1 MLSPA
6 TTRRASERPRQG
18 EKPHHAAKP
27 QEHIRSLSE
36 LVSLTAAEADARIA
50 ASVAAVAPGTAV
62 RVMPVAD
69 GGEGTVLAAAADLG
83 CRRIVL
89 GLGGVAC
96 TDGGAGMAQ
105 GLGACLLDGSG
116 RAIPPGGAALAS
128 LRRLELGPLA
138 ERISGIE
145 FVAALDVDNP
155 LLGGRAPQ
163 LSTARRRAPRRR
175 TSASWTRPWP
185 IGQTGSPS

>member
-1 MLSPA
+1 MQLLPGG
-6 TTRRASERPRQG
+6 TRRP
-18 EKPHHAAKP
+18 
-27 QEHIRSLSE
+27 
-36 LVSLTAAEADARIA
+36 LTASSYGVGQLI
-50 ASVAAVAPGTAV
+50 
-62 RVMPVAD
+62 
-69 GGEGTVLAAAADLG
+69 AAAADLG

-105 GLGACLLDGSG
+105 GLGARLLDGSG

-128 LRRLELGPLA
+128 LRRLELGPLT

-145 FVAALDVDNP
+145 FVAALNVDNP
-155 LLGGRAPQ
+155 LQAGEAPQ

-175 TSASWTRPWP
+175 TSAFWTRPWP

>member
-62 RVMPVAD
+62 RVMPVA
-69 GGEGTVLAAAADLG
+69 
-83 CRRIVL
+83 
-89 GLGGVAC
+89 
-96 TDGGAGMAQ
+96 DGGAGMAQ